1 MGGLRHGAM
10 LRGIWAFGARLANS
24 GEARKPARKPEHR
37 RRSRDHAVGAFYRT
51 GWIPKALAV

>member
-1 MGGLRHGAM
+1 
-10 LRGIWAFGARLANS
+10 LANS

>member
-24 GEARKPARKPEHR
+24 GEGRKLEHR
-37 RRSRDHAVGAFYRT
+37 RRSRHQAVGAFYRT